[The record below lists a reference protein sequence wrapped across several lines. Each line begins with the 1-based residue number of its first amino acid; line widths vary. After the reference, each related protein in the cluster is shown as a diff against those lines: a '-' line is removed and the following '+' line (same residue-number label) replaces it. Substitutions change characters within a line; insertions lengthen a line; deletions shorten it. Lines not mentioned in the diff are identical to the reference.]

1 MKRRS
6 DYAIGYGRPP
16 INTRFKP
23 GQSGN
28 PKGRVKGRKNMVGLL
43 QDALDKRITVRE
55 GDTVRKVSTAEALI
69 LALMSK
75 ALKGD
80 ARACAMLIGLTQQ
93 SGEFE
98 STPQMVTSITRV
110 IVGPDGRE
118 QDY

>member
-6 DYAIGYGRPP
+6 DYAIGYCRPP
-16 INTRFKP
+16 ISTRFKP

-28 PKGRVKGRKNMVGLL
+28 PKGRTKGRKNMVGLL
-43 QDALDKRITVRE
+43 QDALDKRITLRE
-55 GDTVRKVSTAEALI
+55 GDTVRKVSRAEAVI

-80 ARACAMLIGLTQQ
+80 SKACAMLIGLTQQ

-98 STPQMVTSITRV
+98 RDAQTVTKITRV
-110 IVGPDGRE
+110 IVDPDGRE
-118 QDY
+118 EEY

>member
-1 MKRRS
+1 MKRCS
-6 DYAIGYGRPP
+6 DYAIGYCRPP
-16 INTRFKP
+16 IRTRFKP

-28 PKGRVKGRKNMVGLL
+28 PKGRAKGRKNIAGLL

-55 GDTVRKVSTAEALI
+55 GDTVRKVSRAEAII

-80 ARACAMLIGLTQQ
+80 AKACAMLIGLTQQ

-98 STPQMVTSITRV
+98 GNPAVTTITR
-110 IVGPDGRE
+110 ILITPDGRE
-118 QDY
+118 EEY